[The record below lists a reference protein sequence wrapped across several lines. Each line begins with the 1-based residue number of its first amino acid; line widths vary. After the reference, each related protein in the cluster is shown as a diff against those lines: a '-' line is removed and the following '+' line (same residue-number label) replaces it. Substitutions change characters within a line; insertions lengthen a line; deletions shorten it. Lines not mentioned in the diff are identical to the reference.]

1 MTDQLPAYPLRANVQ
16 SDGGRWSLRM
26 ERDIPHSPELVWAAL
41 TKADQV
47 RRWAPYA
54 PARDLDVLGD
64 VDLPQSERGEPAEG
78 SSEPGQVL
86 EADRPRLLVLLWGGH
101 VVRYELTQTDSE
113 HVHLVLTHTFDQR
126 EEAPDYASGWH
137 LCLSA
142 LLGRLDGDD
151 VPAVAGSVAREYGWQ
166 ALRDNYA
173 ELLN

>member
-1 MTDQLPAYPLRANVQ
+1 MTDQLPAYPLRADVQ

-54 PARDLDVLGD
+54 PARDLDVVGD

-86 EADRPRLLVLLWGGH
+86 QADRPRLLVLLWGGH
-101 VVRYELTQTDSE
+101 ICALRTHPDRPRARSSRADS
-113 HVHLVLTHTFDQR
+113 HLRSARRGTGLCIRVAPVPQR
-126 EEAPDYASGWH
+126 T
-137 LCLSA
+137 
-142 LLGRLDGDD
+142 LGRLDGDD
-151 VPAVAGSVAREYGWQ
+151 RAGCRAARSLGNT
-166 ALRDNYA
+166 AGKLFATITPN
-173 ELLN
+173 LN